1 MPRNRLTRQQ
11 LLGLLLTAIF
21 GALCVLVVALTP
33 RRQAPPDIYCRPDST
48 TTASPRRQ
56 RAAKPPNP
64 RPAAPPPSRNHLD
77 EPI

>member
-33 RRQAPPDIYCRPDST
+33 RRQAAPDIYCRPDST
-48 TTASPRRQ
+48 ATAPRRQ
-56 RAAKPPNP
+56 RAAKPLKP
-64 RPAAPPPSRNHLD
+64 RPAAPPPRNHLD
-77 EPI
+77 EQF